1 MRAVTRPLSAYAD
14 GPVDLNDIAGGDGVL
29 FVRNAVGVAG
39 RGVAATVP
47 VDDVVAFLADL
58 DHDSTV
64 PGAGPVALGG
74 VPFVP
79 GSPADVVVPA
89 VQFRKDAAGMTTVTL
104 VGDVDEEIVHD
115 ALRRRDPANPTAAS
129 WSIRPA
135 VDVDHYL
142 AAVAAARDAVRA
154 GELTKAVIARP
165 IVVQSS
171 DTIDVHAVL
180 RRLRASFGSS
190 YRYSIDGFIG
200 ASPELLVEVDGPVVR
215 SHPLAGTAPRTGDV
229 DNDARIAAE
238 LIASTKNQIE
248 HRVVIDVVHDTLLPW
263 ASYLDWEPDPSIVT
277 VANVQHL
284 GTRMEGMLS
293 QPGPSVIE
301 LVRGALA
308 HPGTRRPSARRG
320 DRADPTRRGLRARPL
335 RRRRRLG
342 RRCRQWHLGCRDP
355 LRRTVRRSPVRAPGR
370 RRRHRRRQRS
380 PRRARRDPGQVPG
393 HAQRHRPPVAQLHLG
408 LHLPPSD
415 ERTDRIAPL
424 ASSHGQ
430 VSAQR

>member
-1 MRAVTRPLSAYAD
+1 MRAVTRPLSAYTD

-29 FVRNAVGVAG
+29 FVRNAIGVAG

-47 VDDVVAFLADL
+47 VDDAVAFLAGL

-64 PGAGPVALGG
+64 PGVGPVALGC

-79 GSPADVVVPA
+79 GSSADLVIPAI
-89 VQFRKDAAGMTTVTL
+89 QFRKDAEGQITVTI
-104 VGDVDEEIVHD
+104 VGDSDEEIVRD
-115 ALRRRDPANPTAAS
+115 ALRRREPATATAAS
-129 WSIRPA
+129 WSIQPA

-171 DTIDVHAVL
+171 EAIDVHAVL

-229 DNDARIAAE
+229 DNDTRIAAE

-301 LVRGALA
+301 LVRALSPTPALGGHPRDAAIELIQRVEGFERGRYGGAVGWVDA
-308 HPGTRRPSARRG
+308 AGNGTWAVAIRCAELSDDRRSARLVAG
-320 DRADPTRRGLRARPL
+320 GGIVADSDPHAELAETQAKFQAMLSAIVRP
-335 RRRRRLG
+335 
-342 RRCRQWHLGCRDP
+342 
-355 LRRTVRRSPVRAPGR
+355 
-370 RRRHRRRQRS
+370 
-380 PRRARRDPGQVPG
+380 
-393 HAQRHRPPVAQLHLG
+393 
-408 LHLPPSD
+408 
-415 ERTDRIAPL
+415 
-424 ASSHGQ
+424 
-430 VSAQR
+430 